1 MTAKTTARFVTRT
14 NALVARFRRQR
25 PLRGGSLLITILG
38 DSIAPRGG
46 TIALGSLIRLAAPF
60 GLTERL
66 VRTSIG
72 RLANEQWVSFERSG
86 RASFYSLTDH
96 GRARF
101 AEATQ
106 RIYGAPP
113 QVWDGLW
120 TLAVLPPILKALRD
134 DMRDELLW
142 LGFGQ
147 ITPGVFAHPT
157 HEASV
162 IRSRVEELQASGK
175 LIVMQGSVLGAAA
188 TTKLVSM
195 GWDLGDL
202 ARRYKRFIDMF
213 SPVASALD
221 AARGVSIA
229 GEVAF
234 ILRTLLLHEYRKI
247 HLRDPLLPAALLP
260 PAWAGTDAQK
270 LCRQLYAQMFPASE
284 HYLSETVQ
292 TQAGTL
298 PPPAA
303 EVFYRFG
310 GLPDLAKL

>member
-1 MTAKTTARFVTRT
+1 
-14 NALVARFRRQR
+14 
-25 PLRGGSLLITILG
+25 
-38 DSIAPRGG
+38 
-46 TIALGSLIRLAAPF
+46 
-60 GLTERL
+60 
-66 VRTSIG
+66 
-72 RLANEQWVSFERSG
+72 
-86 RASFYSLTDH
+86 
-96 GRARF
+96 
-101 AEATQ
+101 
-106 RIYGAPP
+106 
-113 QVWDGLW
+113 
-120 TLAVLPPILKALRD
+120 
-134 DMRDELLW
+134 
-142 LGFGQ
+142 
-147 ITPGVFAHPT
+147 
-157 HEASV
+157 
-162 IRSRVEELQASGK
+162 
-175 LIVMQGSVLGAAA
+175 
-188 TTKLVSM
+188 
-195 GWDLGDL
+195 
-202 ARRYKRFIDMF
+202 MF